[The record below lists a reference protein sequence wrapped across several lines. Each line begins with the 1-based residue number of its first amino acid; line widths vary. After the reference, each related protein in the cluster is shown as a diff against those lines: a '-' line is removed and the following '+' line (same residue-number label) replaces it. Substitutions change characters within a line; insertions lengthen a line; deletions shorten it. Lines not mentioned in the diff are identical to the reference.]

1 MPIIDAMKSIVFLYA
16 GFSTPFAFD
25 SVFSSRSAFERTVVW
40 ASGISDCQ
48 GIFAAVTPSSES
60 QVKNQLDELGVKVSL
75 IKKDAWTVSDLV
87 GEMSQAATR
96 SGVQTVIYSFADRPF
111 LDSALT
117 AQLLEEHEKY
127 SAEYTFADGYPEGF
141 APEIIHSGTLAILS
155 GLISTNAM
163 AEGAKQVSPGS
174 IFSVIKTDIN
184 SFEIETVLSQKDYR
198 MLRLDF
204 SCSSLAGKIA
214 CTRLYELSLDNKVP
228 FAAEVLSEF
237 AEKTPSVQRT
247 VPAFYNIQLCKNYT
261 ISSAYNPF
269 FKLPSHKDRIS
280 LSARPASLMSL
291 EQFKAM
297 ASQIASFSG
306 SAVIGLSAWCDPVVV
321 PNLSDYVKAV
331 LEHPSLSVL
340 IETDGIFVSGDLAS
354 SISAAV
360 SQSPARTNGM
370 DAVTWIVSVDAFTS
384 ATYAKIHGEY
394 CTASGTVES
403 TGDGSFCFEKAR
415 QAVSVLHEAFPGA
428 VYPQFLRM
436 KLNENELEAFYR
448 YYHDKAS
455 PSGGKLIIQKYD
467 NFCKAMPDEKTAD
480 LTPLLRNPCWHIK
493 RDMTILQ
500 DGSVPFCRE
509 CLDECV
515 MGNVFSDGIK
525 AVWEKL
531 TPQAEKEMSG
541 IHEKRCEDCDEY
553 YTFNF

>member
-1 MPIIDAMKSIVFLYA
+1 MKSIVFLYA

-25 SVFSSRSAFERTVVW
+25 SVFSSRSAFERSAVW
-40 ASGISDCQ
+40 ASGIKDSL
-48 GIFAAVTPSSES
+48 GIFVAVTPFTEPS
-60 QVKNQLDELGVKVSL
+60 VKNQLNELGLKASL
-75 IKKDAWTVSDLV
+75 IKKDSWNVAELV
-87 GEMSQAATR
+87 QEMGKA
-96 SGVQTVIYSFADRPF
+96 SGQSGASTVIYSFADRPF

-117 AQLLEEHEKY
+117 SALLDDHEKY
-127 SAEYTFADGYPEGF
+127 CAEYTFADGYPEGF
-141 APEIIHSGTLAILS
+141 GPEIIHSGTLKILS
-155 GLISTNAM
+155 GLMAGNAA
-163 AEGAKQVSPGS
+163 AEGAKKVKEDSL
-174 IFSVIKTDIN
+174 FSVIKTDIN

-204 SCSSLAGKIA
+204 SCSTLAGKTA
-214 CTRLYELSLDNKVP
+214 CTRLYELSLDNKIA
-228 FAAEVLSEF
+228 FTAESLSEF
-237 AEKTPSVQRT
+237 AEKTPSIQRT
-247 VPAFYNIQLCKNYT
+247 VPAFYNVQLCKNYT
-261 ISSAYNPF
+261 ASSIYNPF
-269 FKLPSHKDRIS
+269 FKLPSLRDKLS
-280 LSARPASLMSL
+280 LSIKPASVISL

-297 ASQIASFSG
+297 VSQMASFSG
-306 SAVIGLSAWCDPVVV
+306 SAVVGLSAWCDPVVL

-340 IETDGIFVSGDLAS
+340 IETDGLYVSEALAS
-354 SISAAV
+354 SVASAV

-384 ATYAKIHGEY
+384 ATYSKMHQEY
-394 CTASGTVES
+394 CTESGTVES
-403 TGDGSFCFEKAR
+403 TGDGSHCFDKAR
-415 QAVSVLHEAFPGA
+415 QAVSVLQGLFPGA

-467 NFCKAMPDEKTAD
+467 HFCKAMPDEKSAD
-480 LTPLLRNPCWHIK
+480 LSPLLRNPCWHIK

-509 CLDECV
+509 CFDGNI

-525 AVWEKL
+525 AVWDKM
-531 TPQAEKEMSG
+531 TPVAEKEMSG

>member
-25 SVFSSRSAFERTVVW
+25 SVFSSRSAFERSAVW
-40 ASGISDCQ
+40 ASGIKDSL
-48 GIFAAVTPSSES
+48 GIFVAVTPFTEAN
-60 QVKNQLDELGVKVSL
+60 VKNQLNELGLKASL
-75 IKKDAWTVSDLV
+75 IKKDSWNVSDLLK
-87 GEMSQAATR
+87 EMEKASGQAGA
-96 SGVQTVIYSFADRPF
+96 STVIYSFADRPF
-111 LDSALT
+111 LDSSLT
-117 AQLLEEHEKY
+117 SSLLENHEKY

-141 APEIIHSGTLAILS
+141 APEIIHGGTLRILS
-155 GLISTNAM
+155 NLISTNAVS
-163 AEGAKQVSPGS
+163 EGEKKVSTGS

-204 SCSSLAGKIA
+204 SCSTVAGKTA

-228 FAAEVLSEF
+228 FAAESLSEF

-247 VPAFYNIQLCKNYT
+247 VPAFYNVQLCRNYT
-261 ISSAYNPF
+261 ASSVYNPF
-269 FKLPSHKDRIS
+269 FKLPSLKDKIS
-280 LSARPASLMSL
+280 LSIKPASVMSL

-297 ASQIASFSG
+297 VSQMVSFSG
-306 SAVIGLSAWCDPVVV
+306 SAVIGLSAWCDPVVL

-331 LEHPSLSVL
+331 LEYPSLSVL
-340 IETDGIFVSGDLAS
+340 IETDGLYVSEALAS
-354 SISAAV
+354 SVASVV

-370 DAVTWIVSVDAFTS
+370 DAVTWIISVDAFTS

-394 CTASGTVES
+394 CTESDKVES
-403 TGDGSFCFEKAR
+403 CGDGSYCFEKAR
-415 QAVSVLHEAFPGA
+415 QAVSVLQGLFPGA

-448 YYHDKAS
+448 YYHDKSS

-467 NFCKAMPDEKTAD
+467 HFCKVMPEEKSAD
-480 LTPLLRNPCWHIK
+480 LSPLLRNPCWHIK
-493 RDMTILQ
+493 RDMTVLH

-509 CLDECV
+509 CLDGNI

-525 AVWEKL
+525 AVWEKM
-531 TPQAEKEMSG
+531 TPAAEKEMSG

>member
-1 MPIIDAMKSIVFLYA
+1 MKSIVFLYA

-25 SVFSSRSAFERTVVW
+25 SVFSSRSAFERSAVW
-40 ASGISDCQ
+40 ASGIKDSL
-48 GIFAAVTPSSES
+48 GIFVAVTPFTEPS
-60 QVKNQLDELGVKVSL
+60 VKNQLNELGLKASL
-75 IKKDAWTVSDLV
+75 IKKDSWNVAELV
-87 GEMSQAATR
+87 QEMGKA
-96 SGVQTVIYSFADRPF
+96 SGQSGASTVIYSFADRPF

-117 AQLLEEHEKY
+117 SALLDDHEKY
-127 SAEYTFADGYPEGF
+127 CAEYTFADGYPEGF
-141 APEIIHSGTLAILS
+141 GPEVIHSGTLKILS
-155 GLISTNAM
+155 GLMAGSAA
-163 AEGAKQVSPGS
+163 AEGAKKVKEDS

-204 SCSSLAGKIA
+204 SCSTLSGKTA
-214 CTRLYELSLDNKVP
+214 CTRLYELSLDNKIA
-228 FAAEVLSEF
+228 FTAESLSEF
-237 AEKTPSVQRT
+237 AEKTPSIQRT
-247 VPAFYNIQLCKNYT
+247 VPAFYNVQLCKNYT
-261 ISSAYNPF
+261 ASSIYNPF
-269 FKLPSHKDRIS
+269 FKLPSLRDKLT
-280 LSARPASLMSL
+280 LSIKPASVISL

-297 ASQIASFSG
+297 VSQMASFSG
-306 SAVIGLSAWCDPVVV
+306 SAVVGLSAWCDPVVL

-340 IETDGIFVSGDLAS
+340 IETDGLYVSEALAS
-354 SISAAV
+354 SVASAV

-384 ATYAKIHGEY
+384 ATYSKMHQEY
-394 CTASGTVES
+394 CTESGTVES
-403 TGDGSFCFEKAR
+403 TGDGSYCFDKAR
-415 QAVSVLHEAFPGA
+415 QAVSVLQGLFPGA

-467 NFCKAMPDEKTAD
+467 HFCKAMTDEKSAD
-480 LTPLLRNPCWHIK
+480 LSPLLRNPCWHIK

-509 CLDECV
+509 CFDGNI

-525 AVWEKL
+525 AVWDKM
-531 TPQAEKEMSG
+531 TPVAEKEMSG